1 MRQMPG
7 SRGQRSGLPT
17 WGLWPLARRL
27 AWQEGIHGSLRGFVL
42 ALALCVASILC
53 ITLLADRLQQALAL
67 GGREFLAADLVLQ
80 SDAPL
85 AANRLSRLPVGAA
98 MTQTISFNSM
108 LFVGAQMQL
117 ASVKAVADGYPF
129 YGTLKLAPQRPVKA
143 GEIWLAP
150 RLMTLLQAQVGSE
163 LELGAI
169 RLRVAGALLQEPDEG
184 FSPFMLAPH
193 ALMHLDDVA
202 KAQVILPGSRIQY
215 RYLFRAAH
223 STLAQLH
230 EVLGVSSLP
239 GERLLQPGQE
249 SELRSRQLERSERFF
264 RLATL
269 IGLLLGGLAMQV
281 AMGHFTERYGAQLAL
296 LKTLGA
302 SRRQLWAWLLGLLGI
317 LMVGALLLGGAAG
330 YLLHLAFIPL
340 LGDLLPDDLPA
351 PSWLPFLLGLGMSGF
366 ITLLLCLVPFGRLL
380 TMPALRV
387 LRQEQGSFIPA
398 WSSLPLV
405 LIGSLLLAWRFTGD
419 ARLSLGLLLGS
430 LLLLALLGA
439 LAYLLLLLWPKPR
452 VGSALG
458 LALTHLRRA
467 RWQSLAQLSTIAL
480 VLLLLGVLWASRA
493 AILSGFDATLASD
506 LPNRFLINLAQ
517 PDKPALEQ
525 LLDSHKVAHSTL
537 YPVVRGRLTHIA
549 GEAVAQAEGERG
561 REGVDRELTMTWQT
575 QVPEHN
581 ELVEGRW
588 WGSQSRGEVSVEQG
602 VAKRL
607 GIRLGDEL
615 RFSLAGEPLTARVT
629 TLRKVNWEDLQP
641 NFFMIFSPDLLAH
654 YPASWMAAL
663 RIPLDDPQLESELV
677 RRFPAVT
684 LIDTQS
690 IVLRLQQV
698 LEQVS
703 RALGLMLALVGLAAL
718 LVLFTQVQA
727 SMSQRWQELVL
738 MRTLGASAQLLQRAL
753 RWELLAMGILAGLT
767 AAFCSELI
775 MLLLQQRW
783 SELAWQPQPLLW
795 CGLPLLGA
803 ALVWLA
809 AQAPMHALLHSVLAR
824 RLRE

>member
-1 MRQMPG
+1 MTPDAQARALPG
-7 SRGQRSGLPT
+7 L
-17 WGLWPLARRL
+17 GLWPLARRL
-27 AWQEGIHGSLRGFVL
+27 AWQEGVHGSLRGFVL

-80 SDAPL
+80 SDSPL
-85 AANRLSRLPVGAA
+85 ATDRIGRLPPGVA
-98 MTQTISFNSM
+98 MTETISFNSM
-108 LFVGAQMQL
+108 LFVGEQMQL
-117 ASVKAVADGYPF
+117 ASVKAVAAGYPF
-129 YGTLKLAPQRPVKA
+129 YGTLKLSPQRSVVA

-150 RLMTLLQAQVGSE
+150 RLMALLQATIGSE
-163 LELGAI
+163 LELGST

-184 FSPFMLAPH
+184 FSPFMLAPR
-193 ALMHLDDVA
+193 ALMHLDDVT

-215 RYLFRAAH
+215 RYLFRGESDALAPLH
-223 STLAQLH
+223 SDF
-230 EVLGVSSLP
+230 SRS
-239 GERLLQPGQE
+239 LQPGQRLLKPGEE
-249 SELRSRQLERSERFF
+249 SELRSRQLVRSERFF

-281 AMGHFTERYGAQLAL
+281 AMSHFSERYGPQLAL

-302 SRRQLWAWLLGLLGI
+302 SRRQLWLWLLGLLAI
-317 LMVGALLLGGAAG
+317 LMVVALLLGGGAG

-340 LGDLLPDDLPA
+340 LGDLLPSDLPA
-351 PSWLPFLLGLGMSGF
+351 PSWYPFFIGLSMSGL
-366 ITLLLCLVPFGRLL
+366 ITVLLCFIPFARLL

-387 LRQEQGSFIPA
+387 LRQEQASGIPA
-398 WSSLPLV
+398 WLSLPLV
-405 LIGSLLLAWRFTGD
+405 LSGSVLLAWRFTGD
-419 ARLSLGLLLGS
+419 ARLSLGLLLGA
-430 LLLLALLGA
+430 LLLLILLGA
-439 LAYLLLLLWPKPR
+439 FAYLLLLLWPKPR
-452 VGSALG
+452 IGTALG
-458 LALTHLRRA
+458 LALTHLQRA
-467 RWQSLAQLSTIAL
+467 RRQSLTQLSTIAL

-561 REGVDRELTMTWQT
+561 REGVDRELTMTWLAQ
-575 QVPEHN
+575 PPAHN
-581 ELVEGRW
+581 ELVAGRW
-588 WGSQSRGEVSVEQG
+588 WGRHSQAEVSVEQG

-607 GIRLGDEL
+607 GIALGDEL

-629 TLRKVNWEDLQP
+629 SLRKVNWEDLQP
-641 NFFMIFSPDLLAH
+641 NFFMIFSPDVLAH

-663 RIPLDDPQLESELV
+663 RMPQGDDQLEVELV
-677 RRFPAVT
+677 RRFPAIT

-698 LEQVS
+698 LMQLS
-703 RALGLMLALVGLAAL
+703 LALGLMLALVSLAAL
-718 LVLFTQVQA
+718 LVLFSLVQA
-727 SMSQRWQELVL
+727 SMSRRWQELVV
-738 MRTLGASAQLLQRAL
+738 MRTLGAGAQLLQRAL

-767 AAFCSELI
+767 AACCSEVI
-775 MLLLQQRW
+775 MLLLQQQW
-783 SELAWQPQPLLW
+783 SELTWQPQPLLW
-795 CGLPLLGA
+795 VGLPLLGA
-803 ALVWLA
+803 GLVWLA
-809 AQAPMHALLHSVLAR
+809 AQGAMHRLLHSVLAR